1 VSLIIRS
8 ENIDNVGQETSED
21 RKEEAFFTYTVEGAK
36 VEWRWSEDGC
46 KYVIIEPKLNENEKE
61 IMNKLI
67 NEASRLYL
75 SIESQINHVMTKLN
89 DHLKNPEDVERV
101 KYWVNKRIGYGEITV
116 PLLDPNVEE
125 IECRGPGFP
134 ITVILRNSERCMRAE
149 TEIVLRT
156 EDEVRNVIERLAIRS
171 NKPVSLARPYLEFA
185 LPEGHRVTATVSSE
199 ISLPGSTFD
208 IRKFPKMSF
217 TIIDLIRLGTIDL
230 LTTSYLWF
238 VLNHKPFI
246 IILGPSGSG
255 KTTLMNALLD
265 LLNPE
270 WKILTI
276 EDTPEL
282 NLHNPYWVRFI
293 ARKSFDPSLEVS
305 LFDLA
310 MLALRYRPDFLVIG
324 EVRGREIEAL
334 VHSATSGHGTITTF
348 HGLEPSDVLVRVNAL
363 LNRDI
368 AHLFVTT
375 ITNFVTVTDVV
386 ENGERKRKVVAVYE
400 KSFERGKKF
409 LKLPLPNPNEV
420 TESEAEDLVSKSG
433 LIRKITESMGKPTD
447 YAVKDILR
455 RAEFLKGMVEK
466 GADVNEL
473 QKGLKAFYGGG

>member
-1 VSLIIRS
+1 
-8 ENIDNVGQETSED
+8 
-21 RKEEAFFTYTVEGAK
+21 
-36 VEWRWSEDGC
+36 
-46 KYVIIEPKLNENEKE
+46 
-61 IMNKLI
+61 M
-67 NEASRLYL
+67 
-75 SIESQINHVMTKLN
+75 
-89 DHLKNPEDVERV
+89 
-101 KYWVNKRIGYGEITV
+101 
-116 PLLDPNVEE
+116 LD
-125 IECRGPGFP
+125 
-134 ITVILRNSERCMRAE
+134 
-149 TEIVLRT
+149 
-156 EDEVRNVIERLAIRS
+156 
-171 NKPVSLARPYLEFA
+171 
-185 LPEGHRVTATVSSE
+185 
-199 ISLPGSTFD
+199 
-208 IRKFPKMSF
+208 
-217 TIIDLIRLGTIDL
+217 
-230 LTTSYLWF
+230 
-238 VLNHKPFI
+238 HKPFM
-246 IILGPSGSG
+246 IILGATGSG
-255 KTTLMNALLD
+255 KTTLLNALLD

-282 NLHNPYWVRFI
+282 KLHNPYWVRFI

-400 KSFERGKKF
+400 KSFERKKF

-420 TESEAEDLVSKSG
+420 TESEVEDLVNKSG
-433 LIRKITESMGKPTD
+433 LVRKITESMGKPID
-447 YAVKDILR
+447 YAIKDILR
-455 RAEFLKGMVEK
+455 RAEFLKRMVEK

-473 QKGLKAFYGGG
+473 QRGVKAFYRGG